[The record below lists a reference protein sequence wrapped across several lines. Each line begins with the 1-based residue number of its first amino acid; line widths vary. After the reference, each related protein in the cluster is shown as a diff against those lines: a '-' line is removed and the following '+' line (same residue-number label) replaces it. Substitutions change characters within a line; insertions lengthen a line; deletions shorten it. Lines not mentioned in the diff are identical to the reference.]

1 VKRKTLDALVVLASI
16 LSAIL
21 VFSISLN
28 WQGNSIRIAPIA
40 KALYGQLPVK
50 PQTSDTKAAASS
62 SSSSSVQIQ
71 AGGGNSTIPYTVYNP
86 ATAQIKTGQTVMW
99 YNPSVAPEP
108 HTVTFALDNSTRPEL
123 SATFA
128 VRNSSSFMPILP
140 NSTTTSQPVII
151 PNPQN
156 PSMTTILA
164 SNSIASG
171 ATVIDSAGNV
181 KHLGSNAAYSI
192 KGDEKLVN
200 SGMLFPKGM
209 GPPNGSTTFTLTF
222 EKAGTYDY
230 YCILHPWQ
238 KGKIAV
244 Q

>member
-1 VKRKTLDALVVLASI
+1 LLKDKRQQSKTITILLTVTAIAMTAVITNMTLAQS
-16 LSAIL
+16 S
-21 VFSISLN
+21 N
-28 WQGNSIRIAPIA
+28 TTP
-40 KALYGQLPVK
+40 
-50 PQTSDTKAAASS
+50 SS
-62 SSSSSVQIQ
+62 SSSPVQIQ

-86 ATAQIKTGQTVMW
+86 AMAQIKTGQSVMW
-99 YNPSVAPEP
+99 YNPSIAPEP
-108 HTVTFALDNSTRPEL
+108 HTVTFALDNNTRPEL

-128 VRNSSSFMPILP
+128 VKNSSNFMPMPP
-140 NSTTTSQPVII
+140 NANSQPVII
-151 PNPQN
+151 PNHQN

-209 GPPNGSTTFTLTF
+209 GPPNGSTAFTLTF

-238 KGKIAV
+238 KGKVAV

>member
-1 VKRKTLDALVVLASI
+1 MSIDKRQRARITTTLLTSTAIAMTIVITNMALAQS
-16 LSAIL
+16 S
-21 VFSISLN
+21 STGSP
-28 WQGNSIRIAPIA
+28 SP
-40 KALYGQLPVK
+40 
-50 PQTSDTKAAASS
+50 SS
-62 SSSSSVQIQ
+62 SSPVQVQ
-71 AGGGNSTIPYTVYNP
+71 AGGGNSTIPYTVYTP

-123 SATFA
+123 SAPFA
-128 VRNSSSFMPILP
+128 VRNSSSFMPMPP
-140 NSTTTSQPVII
+140 NSTTNQPVII

-238 KGKIAV
+238 KGKVAV

>member
-1 VKRKTLDALVVLASI
+1 MTILLTCTAITMTVVITNMALAQS
-16 LSAIL
+16 S
-21 VFSISLN
+21 N
-28 WQGNSIRIAPIA
+28 T
-40 KALYGQLPVK
+40 
-50 PQTSDTKAAASS
+50 TSPSS
-62 SSSSSVQIQ
+62 SSSSPVQVQ

-86 ATAQIKTGQTVMW
+86 ATAQIKTGQSVMW

-128 VRNSSSFMPILP
+128 VKNSSNFMPIV
-140 NSTTTSQPVII
+140 NFTSEPVII
-151 PNPQN
+151 PNHNN
-156 PSMTTILA
+156 PSTTLI
-164 SNSIASG
+164 
-171 ATVIDSAGNV
+171 
-181 KHLGSNAAYSI
+181 LGSNAIASSAVVIDSTGNEKHLGKNAAYSV

-238 KGKIAV
+238 KGKVAV

>member
-1 VKRKTLDALVVLASI
+1 LLKDKRQQARMMTILLTSIAIAMTIVITNMALAQS
-16 LSAIL
+16 S
-21 VFSISLN
+21 N
-28 WQGNSIRIAPIA
+28 
-40 KALYGQLPVK
+40 
-50 PQTSDTKAAASS
+50 TASS
-62 SSSSSVQIQ
+62 SPYSPVQVQ

-86 ATAQIKTGQTVMW
+86 ATAQIKTGQSVMW

-108 HTVTFALDNSTRPEL
+108 HTVTFALDNNTRPEL

-128 VRNSSSFMPILP
+128 VKNSSNFMPII
-140 NSTTTSQPVII
+140 NSTSEPVII
-151 PNPQN
+151 PNRNN
-156 PSMTTILA
+156 PSTTLILA
-164 SNSIASG
+164 SNSIAST

-181 KHLGSNAAYSI
+181 KHLGSNAAYSV

-238 KGKIAV
+238 KGKVAV